1 MHNVGTEYDPDTG
14 TNALLAYVQ
23 EAFKISN
30 ERHTEMFEDIEKK
43 EPPQLRLNIEV
54 VEAKELQPKDPNGLS
69 DPFVTMYLA
78 SDSTHRYNSS
88 VKTETLHPLW
98 QEHFSL
104 PIRDNT
110 HDETLVIEVW
120 DFDAAETVGEKVGK
134 IFQVKGVR
142 GLRRLFKEIAVTA
155 STGKHDNELI
165 GRCNIS
171 MRVSCLQILV

>member
-104 PIRDNT
+104 PIRDNA